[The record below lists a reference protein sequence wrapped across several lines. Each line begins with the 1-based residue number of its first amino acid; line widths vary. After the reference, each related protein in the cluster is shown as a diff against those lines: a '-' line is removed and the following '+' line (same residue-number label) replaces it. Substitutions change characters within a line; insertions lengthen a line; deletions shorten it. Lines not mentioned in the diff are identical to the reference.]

1 MDFNCNKGEG
11 LLVTACYFNCFILAW
26 LDASELRIL
35 EEAEHQ
41 RNGRIS
47 RLCTLLSTF
56 ALVKNEDVDLDD
68 EQDDILFEHHRI
80 VVDGGQSLVRVDKF
94 LMDRLSNVTRT
105 KIQDGIHEGFVKV
118 NEKTIKPNYK
128 IHPADVITVS
138 FPEPPRD
145 TDVKPEN
152 IPLDIVYE
160 DEHLLVVNKPA
171 GMVVHPAFQ
180 NWTGTLVNALAF
192 HFQNLPEM
200 PGNTGRPGLVHR
212 IDKDT
217 SGLLV
222 IAKNEITLTKL
233 AKQFFDHTIER
244 TYWALVWGEPSVTQ
258 GTINVNVG
266 RGLKDRRITTAFPE
280 GDHGRTAI
288 THYKVLQS
296 LRYVS
301 LVECKLETGRTH
313 QIRAHMKFL
322 GHPLFN
328 DAMYG
333 GDQVL
338 KGTTFT
344 KFRQFVDNCFKI
356 IPRQALHAKTLGFI
370 HPVTKK
376 FVQFDS
382 ELPAD
387 FKAVIEKWEHY
398 VKYN

>member
-1 MDFNCNKGEG
+1 MYYYYLKFF
-11 LLVTACYFNCFILAW
+11 LLTSSYFCP
-26 LDASELRIL
+26 
-35 EEAEHQ
+35 
-41 RNGRIS
+41 
-47 RLCTLLSTF
+47 
-56 ALVKNEDVDLDD
+56 VKNEDIDPDDREDD
-68 EQDDILFEHHRI
+68 ELFEHHRI
-80 VVDGGQSLVRVDKF
+80 VVDDGQSLVRIDKF

-105 KIQDGIHEGFVKV
+105 KIQNGIHEGFVKV
-118 NEKTIKPNYK
+118 NEKPIKPNHK
-128 IHPADVITVS
+128 IHPGNVITVS

-152 IPLDIVYE
+152 IPLEIIFE
-160 DEHLLVVNKPA
+160 DEHLLIVNKAA

-180 NWTGTLVNALAF
+180 NWTGTLVNALAY

-222 IAKNEITLTKL
+222 IAKTELALTQL

-244 TYWALVWGEPSVTQ
+244 TYRALVWGEPSLPS
-258 GTINVNVG
+258 GTININVG
-266 RGLKDRRITTAFPE
+266 RSLKDRRVTTAFPE

-288 THYKVLQS
+288 THYKVLRS

-313 QIRAHMKFL
+313 QIRAHMKYL
-322 GHPLFN
+322 GHPVFN

-338 KGTTFT
+338 KGTTFS
-344 KFRQFVDNCFKI
+344 KYRQFVENCFKI
-356 IPRQALHAKTLGFI
+356 IPRHALHAKTLGFV
-370 HPVTKK
+370 HPATKK
-376 FVQFDS
+376 FQHFDS
-382 ELPAD
+382 ELPND
-387 FKAVIEKWEHY
+387 FKEVMEKWDHY